1 MVRPQCIHETLVLVM
16 AFLPNCETP
25 PQLDFVRSNIIY
37 YFRNVGESSR
47 KFWLRLK
54 LGKLIRVCL
63 LITHN
68 GFKIPLAGYEDMIL
82 EDEKIK
88 TL

>member
-1 MVRPQCIHETLVLVM
+1 M
-16 AFLPNCETP
+16 AFLPNRETP

-54 LGKLIRVCL
+54 FGKLIRVCL

-68 GFKIPLAGYEDMIL
+68 GFKIPLTGYEDVVR
-82 EDEKIK
+82 ENEKIK
-88 TL
+88 IL